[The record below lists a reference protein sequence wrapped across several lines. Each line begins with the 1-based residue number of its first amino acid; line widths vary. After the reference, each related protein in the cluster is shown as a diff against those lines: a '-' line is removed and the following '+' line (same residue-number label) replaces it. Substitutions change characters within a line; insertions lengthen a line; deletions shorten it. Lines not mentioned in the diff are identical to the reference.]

1 MLRKLVIGVL
11 LAGAMQHGAQAAV
24 IGSERGQALTQ
35 EGLGLI
41 SSGQLK
47 AAREKFQQAA
57 ALDPEAS
64 YPVGALAMLYQV
76 LSAQPQLSGQER
88 EAALGAA
95 RQAAQRALSLD
106 ARDPLAQ
113 EVLRRLAG
121 GSVREKYLPLNNAG
135 AMVEQGEQLFAKKD
149 YAGALAQYE
158 RAIAADPQYAD
169 AWVYAGDCHFS
180 LQQWQQAAQHFSKA
194 TQVDPLHEQAW
205 RFLSDALQHQEKWP
219 EMEAA
224 LAGAI
229 GAHPDQS
236 SAWQRMAQFQSTHG
250 VPLVALGL
258 QVKARGSIDADGKP
272 RVQIQSKSKSGN
284 SADLTPQEDAFW
296 LALAL
301 AQADGLQKRAQQKS
315 GDSAAAGASPFEI
328 ELAAW
333 RAALVAL
340 DEMEKK
346 QGLQLRDGG
355 VLAMRKLAAAGQ
367 LEPALLLLQ
376 YRPAY
381 RPALEAWKSA
391 HPNGVAQF
399 VNTTHMMP

>member
-1 MLRKLVIGVL
+1 MLGKLVIYAL
-11 LAGAMQHGAQAAV
+11 LAVAMQHGAQAAV
-24 IGSERGQALTQ
+24 LGSERGQALTQ
-35 EGLGLI
+35 EGLGLV

-95 RQAAQRALSLD
+95 RQAAQHALSLD
-106 ARDPLAQ
+106 TRDPLAQ
-113 EVLRRLAG
+113 EVMRRLAG
-121 GSVREKYLPLNNAG
+121 GSVREKYIPHNNAG

-149 YAGALAQYE
+149 YAGALVQYE

-180 LQQWQQAAQHFSKA
+180 LQQWEPAAQHFRRAAK
-194 TQVDPLHEQAW
+194 VDPLHEQAW
-205 RFLSDALQHQEKWP
+205 RFLSDTLQHQEKWP

-224 LAGAI
+224 LAGGI
-229 GAHPDQS
+229 GANPDQS
-236 SAWQRMAQFQSTHG
+236 TAWQRMAQFQSVHG

-258 QVKARGSIDADGKP
+258 QVKARGSVDAGGKP
-272 RVQIQSKSKSGN
+272 RVQVQSRGKGGI
-284 SADLTPQEDAFW
+284 AGDLTPQDDAFW
-296 LALAL
+296 FALAL
-301 AQADGLQKRAQQKS
+301 AQASGLEKRAQQ
-315 GDSAAAGASPFEI
+315 GDTAGASPFEI

-333 RAALVAL
+333 RAALATL

-346 QGLQLRDGG
+346 QALQLRDGG
-355 VLAMRKLAAAGQ
+355 VLAMRKLAQAGQ

-381 RPALEAWKSA
+381 RPALEAWKKA

>member
-1 MLRKLVIGVL
+1 MLKKLVICAL
-11 LAGAMQHGAQAAV
+11 LAGAMQQGAQAAV

-35 EGLGLI
+35 EGLALMSG
-41 SSGQLK
+41 GQLK
-47 AAREKFQQAA
+47 TAREKFQQAA

-76 LSAQPQLSGQER
+76 LSAQPQLSGKER
-88 EAALGAA
+88 EAALDAA
-95 RQAAQRALSLD
+95 RQAAQHAISLD

-121 GSVREKYLPLNNAG
+121 GSVREKYIAQGNAG

-149 YAGALAQYE
+149 FAGALLLYE
-158 RAIAADPQYAD
+158 QAIAADPQYAD

-180 LQQWQQAAQHFSKA
+180 LQQWDQAARHFRKA
-194 TQVDPLHEQAW
+194 AQIDPLHEQAW
-205 RFLSDALQHQEKWP
+205 RFLSDALQHQQKWL

-224 LAGAI
+224 LAGGI
-229 GAHPDQS
+229 GAHPDQP
-236 SAWQRMAQFQSTHG
+236 SAWQRMAQFQSMHG
-250 VPLVALGL
+250 VPLVALNL
-258 QVKARGSIDADGKP
+258 QVKARGGIDADGKP
-272 RVQIQSKSKSGN
+272 SVQIQSKGKSG
-284 SADLTPQEDAFW
+284 SPADLTPQDDAFW

-301 AQADGLQKRAQQKS
+301 AQANGLQQGARQKS
-315 GDSAAAGASPFEI
+315 GDSAAGGASAFEI

-333 RAALVAL
+333 RLALVAL